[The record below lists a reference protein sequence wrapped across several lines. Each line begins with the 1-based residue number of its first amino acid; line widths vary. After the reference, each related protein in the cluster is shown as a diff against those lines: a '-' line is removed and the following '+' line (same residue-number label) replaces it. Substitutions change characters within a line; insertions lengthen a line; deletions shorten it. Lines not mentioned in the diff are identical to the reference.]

1 MFLHLKCW
9 GWVVLSNPAV
19 ELGALLKPCQRT
31 IFTLL
36 GQWRQAGAKAELC
49 ATVTFLF
56 IFLLIYLTEQIL
68 AAWYYHGDAP
78 ALKGEQPQS
87 C

>member
-1 MFLHLKCW
+1 M
-9 GWVVLSNPAV
+9 

-31 IFTLL
+31 VFTLL

>member
-1 MFLHLKCW
+1 M
-9 GWVVLSNPAV
+9 VLSNPAV

-31 IFTLL
+31 VFTLL

-68 AAWYYHGDAP
+68 AAWYYRGDAP
-78 ALKGEQPQS
+78 ALEGEQPQS

>member
-1 MFLHLKCW
+1 MKRW

-19 ELGALLKPCQRT
+19 ELGALLKPCQCT
-31 IFTLL
+31 VFTLL

-49 ATVTFLF
+49 ATVTF

-68 AAWYYHGDAP
+68 AARYYHGDAP

>member
-1 MFLHLKCW
+1 M
-9 GWVVLSNPAV
+9 VLSNPAV

-31 IFTLL
+31 VFTLL

>member
-1 MFLHLKCW
+1 MKRW

-31 IFTLL
+31 VFTLL

-68 AAWYYHGDAP
+68 AVWYYRGDAP
-78 ALKGEQPQS
+78 ALEGEQPQS

>member
-1 MFLHLKCW
+1 M
-9 GWVVLSNPAV
+9 

-31 IFTLL
+31 VFTLL

-68 AAWYYHGDAP
+68 AAWYFHGDAP